1 MNPTLSRHKIF
12 NVMTSERSSQST
24 PETRKANLFLF
35 LTAFFIGN
43 AILAEL
49 SGAKI
54 FSVGKLIQGLFPQS
68 NIASGMNMSIG
79 VVIWPLVFL
88 TSDLLNEY
96 FGRAGVRRITFI
108 SAGLIG
114 YASIFLIAGNQ
125 LPPADFWLKNNPV
138 DPAGNPFNINF
149 AYQVIFRQG
158 ANIIAGSLVAFLV
171 SQLVDA
177 YTFHYFKKI
186 TGHRYLWLRAT
197 GSTIISQVIDSFLIL
212 YVAFFLL
219 GNWTLE
225 QVLRVGL
232 VQYLYKIS
240 LAIILTPLIYL
251 MHYFIDSYLGR
262 EVSAKTIEEAD

>member
-1 MNPTLSRHKIF
+1 MA
-12 NVMTSERSSQST
+12 SSQGT
-24 PETRKANLFLF
+24 PTSFEKKKANLFLF
-35 LTAFFIGN
+35 LGAFFIGN

-54 FSVGKLIQGLFPQS
+54 FSMGKMVAGLFPQVDP
-68 NIASGMNMSIG
+68 ASGLNMSIG

-96 FGRAGVRRITFI
+96 FGRSGVRRITFI
-108 SAGLIG
+108 SAGLIA
-114 YASIFLIAGNQ
+114 YASLFLIIGNR
-125 LPPADFWLKNNPV
+125 LPPADFWLENNAT
-138 DPAGNPFNINF
+138 DAAGNPFNINY

-177 YTFHYFKKI
+177 YTFQYFKRL
-186 TGHRYLWLRAT
+186 TGHRFLWLRAT

-212 YVAFFLL
+212 FVAFFLL

-225 QVLRVGL
+225 QVVQVGV

-240 LAIILTPLIYL
+240 LAVILTPLIYL
-251 MHYFIDSYLGR
+251 IHYLIDSYLGR
-262 EVSAKTIEEAD
+262 QGAEAAFAASN